1 MLHTSVQLSPGVRHH
16 QSLMVCGFLT
26 AVMGVQRFLQQIP
39 AEAEL
44 GWGSDCIRLFLEG
57 TSETQS

>member
-1 MLHTSVQLSPGVRHH
+1 MYVLHTSVQLSPGVRHH

-39 AEAEL
+39 VEAEL
-44 GWGSDCIRLFLEG
+44 GWGSDWIRLL
-57 TSETQS
+57 